1 MGMMLYADAAIAGT
15 FVVYLLAML
24 GVGVIA
30 CLRTKDLSDYILGG
44 RRLGSF
50 VTALS
55 AQASDM
61 SGWLLLGLPGAAY
74 VSGLGSVWIAVGLL
88 AGTYLNWLLVAP
100 RLRVQTAEANDSLT
114 ISSYL
119 ENRFD
124 DRSHL
129 LRWVSAIFILVFFLI
144 YTTSGLVAGGK
155 LFESVFHVDYRLAV
169 LLGAAAIISYTCLG
183 GFVAVCWTDCFQGM
197 LMLLALVVVP
207 VIVLESA
214 GGWPGAM
221 ATVREI
227 NPELLTLLRDTSGKP
242 LGIIAILSGLG
253 WGLGYFGQPH
263 ILCRFMAIR
272 DARAIP
278 AARRIAMAWVSVSLV
293 AAVVVGL
300 VGIAAF
306 ADAPLEGA
314 DTEKVFIHLVRAF
327 LHPVPAGICLAAIL
341 AAIMSTADSQLLVS
355 SSVLVEDFYK
365 GFLGRSATERGLV
378 WIGRAAVVL
387 IAVIASGL
395 ALDRDNMVLAL
406 VAYAWAGFGATF
418 GPVLIMGLFWK
429 GTTRNGA
436 LAGIVVGGVTVLVW
450 GRVQGG
456 IFDLYE
462 IIPAMALSFLAIVL
476 VSLAGKKRA

>member
-1 MGMMLYADAAIAGT
+1 MLYADAAIAAT
-15 FVVYLLAML
+15 FVVYLLGML

-30 CLRTKDLSDYILGG
+30 CHRTKNLSDYILGG

-74 VSGLGSVWIAVGLL
+74 VSGLGATWIAVGLL
-88 AGTYLNWLLVAP
+88 AGTYLNWLIVAP
-100 RLRVQTAEANDSLT
+100 RLRVQTAEADDALT
-114 ISSYL
+114 ISEYL
-119 ENRFD
+119 EHRFD

-129 LRWVSAIFILVFFLI
+129 LRWVSGIFILVFFLI

-155 LFESVFHVDYRLAV
+155 LFESVFQFDYRVAV
-169 LLGAAAIISYTCLG
+169 LTGAAAVISYTCLG
-183 GFVAVCWTDCFQGM
+183 GFVAVCWTDCIQGT
-197 LMLLALVVVP
+197 LMLLALVLVP
-207 VIVLESA
+207 IVALQYVD
-214 GGWPGAM
+214 GWRGAVT
-221 ATVREI
+221 AIRDI
-227 NPELLTLLRDTSGKP
+227 NPELLTLVNDVEGKR
-242 LGIIAILSGLG
+242 LGAIAILSGLG

-272 DARAIP
+272 DPRAIP
-278 AARRIAMAWVSVSLV
+278 LARRIAMTWVTLSLA

-306 ADAPLEGA
+306 ADTPLEGA
-314 DTEKVFIHLVRAF
+314 DTEKIFIHLVQGF

-355 SSVLVEDFYK
+355 SSVLAEDFYK
-365 GFLGRSATERGLV
+365 GFLGKRATDRGLV
-378 WIGRAAVVL
+378 WIGRGAVVL
-387 IAVIASGL
+387 IAVIASAL
-395 ALDRDNMVLAL
+395 ALDPDSMVLAL

-418 GPVLIMGLFWK
+418 GPVLIMSLFWK

-436 LAGIVVGGVTVLVW
+436 LAGIVIGGITVLVW
-450 GRVQGG
+450 GKLQGG
-456 IFDLYE
+456 IFNLYE
-462 IIPAMALSFLAIVL
+462 IVPGMLLSFTAIIL
-476 VSLAGKKRA
+476 VSLAGKKGE

>member
-1 MGMMLYADAAIAGT
+1 MLYADAAIAAT
-15 FVVYLLAML
+15 FVVYLLGML

-30 CLRTKDLSDYILGG
+30 CHRTKNLSDYILGG

-74 VSGLGSVWIAVGLL
+74 VSGLGATWIAVGLL
-88 AGTYLNWLLVAP
+88 AGTYLNWLIVAP
-100 RLRVQTAEANDSLT
+100 RLRVQTAEADDALT
-114 ISSYL
+114 ISEYL
-119 ENRFD
+119 EHRFD

-129 LRWVSAIFILVFFLI
+129 LRWVSGIFILVFFLI

-155 LFESVFHVDYRLAV
+155 LFESVFQFDYRVAV
-169 LLGAAAIISYTCLG
+169 LTGAAAVISYTCLG
-183 GFVAVCWTDCFQGM
+183 GFVAVCWTDCIQGT
-197 LMLLALVVVP
+197 LMLLALVLVP
-207 VIVLESA
+207 IVALQYVD
-214 GGWPGAM
+214 GWRGAVT
-221 ATVREI
+221 AIRDI
-227 NPELLTLLRDTSGKP
+227 NPELLTLVNDVEGKR
-242 LGIIAILSGLG
+242 LGAIAILSGLG

-272 DARAIP
+272 DPRAIP
-278 AARRIAMAWVSVSLV
+278 LARRIAMTWVTLSLA

-306 ADAPLEGA
+306 ADTPLKGA
-314 DTEKVFIHLVRAF
+314 DTEKIFIHLVQGF

-355 SSVLVEDFYK
+355 SSVLAEDFYK
-365 GFLGRSATERGLV
+365 GFLGKRATDRGLV
-378 WIGRAAVVL
+378 WIGRGAVVL
-387 IAVIASGL
+387 IAVIASAL
-395 ALDRDNMVLAL
+395 ALDPDSMVLAL

-418 GPVLIMGLFWK
+418 GPVLIMSLFWK

-436 LAGIVVGGVTVLVW
+436 LAGIVIGGITVLVW
-450 GRVQGG
+450 GKLQGG
-456 IFDLYE
+456 IFNLYE
-462 IIPAMALSFLAIVL
+462 IVPGMLLSFTAIIL
-476 VSLAGKKRA
+476 VSLAGKKGE

>member
-1 MGMMLYADAAIAGT
+1 MMLYADAAIVGT
-15 FVVYLLAML
+15 FVAYLLAML
-24 GVGVIA
+24 GIGVIA

-50 VTALS
+50 AAALS

-74 VSGLGSVWIAVGLL
+74 VSGLGAVWIAVGLL
-88 AGTYLNWLLVAP
+88 AGTYLNWLVVAP

-114 ISSYL
+114 ISAYL
-119 ENRFD
+119 EHRFN

-129 LRWVSAIFILVFFLI
+129 LRWVSGIFILVFFLI

-155 LFESVFHVDYRLAV
+155 LFESIFNVDYRLAV
-169 LLGAAAIISYTCLG
+169 LIGAAAIISYTCLG
-183 GFVAVCWTDCFQGM
+183 GFMAVCWTDCFQGM
-197 LMLLALVVVP
+197 LMLLALVLVP
-207 VIVLESA
+207 IVALQSTD
-214 GGWPGAM
+214 GWSGAV
-221 ATVREI
+221 AKIREI
-227 NPELLTLLRDTSGKP
+227 NPELLTLLRNTAGKP
-242 LGIIAILSGLG
+242 LGLIAILSGLG

-272 DARAIP
+272 SAREIP
-278 AARRIAMAWVSVSLV
+278 LARRIAMVWVTISLA

-300 VGIAAF
+300 AGIAAF

-355 SSVLVEDFYK
+355 SSVLVGDFYK
-365 GFLGRSATERGLV
+365 AFLGRSATERGMV
-378 WIGRAAVVL
+378 WIGRGTVAL
-387 IAVIASGL
+387 IAVIASTL
-395 ALDRDNMVLAL
+395 ALDRDSMVLAL

-418 GPVLIMGLFWK
+418 GPVLIVSLFWQR
-429 GTTRNGA
+429 TTRNGA
-436 LAGIVVGGVTVLVW
+436 LAGIVVGGTTVLLW
-450 GRVQGG
+450 GKVSGG

-462 IIPAMALSFLAIVL
+462 IIPGMALSFLAIVL
-476 VSLAGKKRA
+476 VSLAGRRGE